1 MPKAT
6 TRYVCQQCGHES
18 IKWLGR
24 CPSCGEWG
32 TMVEEHRA
40 PEPTSARAGGSQ
52 APTAS
57 RPQRLSEV
65 RLAGTPRL
73 SSGLGEFDRVLGGGI
88 VPGSLVLIGGDP
100 GIGKSTLLTQVA
112 EIISRQHG
120 PVLYVSGEESVQQIR
135 MRSDRLGA
143 SSPEVYLVA
152 ETDLAVVE
160 EHIREVQ
167 PHFLMID
174 SIQTM
179 TCQDSES
186 SAGTV
191 SQVRAST
198 AALMRIAKSTHLPVF
213 LVGHV
218 TKEGAIAGPRV
229 LEHMVDTVL
238 YFEGERTQN
247 YRVLRAVKNRF
258 GSTNELGIFEMGEA
272 GLVEV
277 ENPSEYLLSERTEG
291 GAGSV
296 VTATM
301 EGSRPLLVEVQALTV
316 PTYMA
321 APRRVA
327 TGVDYSRM
335 LLNLAVLER
344 RGGLRVST
352 QDVYVNVA
360 GGVRVVEPAADLA
373 VVLAVASNLKD
384 IPVPP
389 DVVVAGEVG
398 LGGEV
403 RAVGQM
409 EKRLAEA
416 SRLGFR
422 RALVSA
428 RNTARLRKPP
438 GMVVTGVNVV
448 RQAIAEALG
457 E

>member
-1 MPKAT
+1 
-6 TRYVCQQCGHES
+6 
-18 IKWLGR
+18 
-24 CPSCGEWG
+24 
-32 TMVEEHRA
+32 
-40 PEPTSARAGGSQ
+40 
-52 APTAS
+52 
-57 RPQRLSEV
+57 
-65 RLAGTPRL
+65 
-73 SSGLGEFDRVLGGGI
+73 
-88 VPGSLVLIGGDP
+88 
-100 GIGKSTLLTQVA
+100 
-112 EIISRQHG
+112 
-120 PVLYVSGEESVQQIR
+120 
-135 MRSDRLGA
+135 
-143 SSPEVYLVA
+143 
-152 ETDLAVVE
+152 
-160 EHIREVQ
+160 
-167 PHFLMID
+167 
-174 SIQTM
+174 
-179 TCQDSES
+179 
-186 SAGTV
+186 
-191 SQVRAST
+191 
-198 AALMRIAKSTHLPVF
+198 
-213 LVGHV
+213 
-218 TKEGAIAGPRV
+218 
-229 LEHMVDTVL
+229 
-238 YFEGERTQN
+238 
-247 YRVLRAVKNRF
+247 
-258 GSTNELGIFEMGEA
+258 
-272 GLVEV
+272 
-277 ENPSEYLLSERTEG
+277 
-291 GAGSV
+291 
-296 VTATM
+296 M

-327 TGVDYSRM
+327 TGVDYGRM

>member
-1 MPKAT
+1 
-6 TRYVCQQCGHES
+6 
-18 IKWLGR
+18 
-24 CPSCGEWG
+24 
-32 TMVEEHRA
+32 
-40 PEPTSARAGGSQ
+40 
-52 APTAS
+52 
-57 RPQRLSEV
+57 V

-327 TGVDYSRM
+327 TGVDYGRM